1 MIGRYLN
8 LRKSLYRFQLKQR
21 MKRLAKEHKKLAER
35 SDRLL
40 SRGELAGYRSCQEK
54 TTQIQQEIKVLLSQ
68 CLAESN

>member
-8 LRKSLYRFQLKQR
+8 FRKSLYRFQLKQR

-40 SRGELAGYRSCQEK
+40 SRGELAGYRSCMGK
-54 TTQIQQEIKVLLSQ
+54 TTRIQQEIKVLLSQ
-68 CLAESN
+68 CLAENN